1 LEARAQGETILL
13 ERLDENGQPMYS
25 SVEAGSQQA
34 QQDEEEELP
43 TYISSP
49 GSATYDSLR
58 DFATKEPEQVARV
71 LKTWMSS

>member
-1 LEARAQGETILL
+1 MIDDFSQDQSKVLDQKADKKLPL
-13 ERLDENGQPMYS
+13 SERT
-25 SVEAGSQQA
+25 